1 MLAMTPTAGEFL
13 HAVLE
18 RAQAPAEAAIRLEI
32 DGETLTSRID
42 HPRPGDATLEHEG
55 RNVLVLDERVA
66 ELLDGIT
73 IDVQPGE
80 QGDNLVLVH

>member
-13 HAVLE
+13 YAVLE
-18 RAQAPAEAAIRLEI
+18 RVEAPTEAAIRLEI
-32 DGETLTSRID
+32 DGDTLTSKID
-42 HPRPGDATLEHEG
+42 QPRPGDATLAHEG

-80 QGDNLVLVH
+80 QGDSLVLVH

>member
-1 MLAMTPTAGEFL
+1 MLEMTPTAGEFL

-18 RAQAPAEAAIRLEI
+18 RVQAPTKVAIRLEI
-32 DGETLTSRID
+32 DGDVLTSRID
-42 HPRPGDATLEHEG
+42 EPRPGDTTLEHEG

-80 QGDNLVLVH
+80 QGDSLVLMH